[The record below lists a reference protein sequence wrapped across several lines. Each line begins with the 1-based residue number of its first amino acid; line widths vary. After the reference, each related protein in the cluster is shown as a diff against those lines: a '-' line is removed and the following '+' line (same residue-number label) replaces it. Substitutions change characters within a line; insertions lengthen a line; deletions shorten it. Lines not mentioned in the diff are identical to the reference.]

1 MKIFI
6 TGACGFIGSHLVEL
20 LVKRG
25 HHVKALSFY
34 NHQNSYGWLDQIN
47 NDIKKKIEII
57 SGDIRDYN
65 FLLKET
71 KNIDVIFNLAAL
83 ISIPYSYISPSS
95 YVQTNIIGSQ
105 NILEASRLNKIKK
118 TIIVSTSEVY
128 GSAKYVPIDE
138 NHPLNAQSPYAATK
152 IAADQLALSYFRSF
166 DLPVSILR
174 PFNTFGPRQSAKAI
188 IPSILIQ
195 LLRGAKEIKL
205 GNLTPKRDLTYIEDT
220 TNAFLSILDTKKNIM
235 GEVINIG
242 SGYEISIIKIIDILK
257 KDFGFKFDIITDK
270 KRIRPCKSEVMRL
283 LAKNTKAKNILN
295 WKPNYNSLNGFKISL
310 EKTINWFK
318 REENLNSYKYDKY
331 NI

>member
-1 MKIFI
+1 M
-6 TGACGFIGSHLVEL
+6 
-20 LVKRG
+20 
-25 HHVKALSFY
+25 
-34 NHQNSYGWLDQIN
+34 
-47 NDIKKKIEII
+47 
-57 SGDIRDYN
+57 
-65 FLLKET
+65 KET

-105 NILEASRLNKIKK
+105 NILEASRLNRIKK
-118 TIIVSTSEVY
+118 IIIVSTSEVY

-152 IAADQLALSYFRSF
+152 IAADQLALSYYRSF

-188 IPSILIQ
+188 IPSVLIQ
-195 LLRGAKEIKL
+195 LLKGAKEIKL
-205 GNLTPKRDLTYIEDT
+205 GNLSPKRDLTYIEDT
-220 TNAFLSILDTKKNIM
+220 TNAFLSILSCKKNII

-242 SGYEISIIKIIDILK
+242 SGYEISINEIINILK
-257 KDFGFKFDIITDK
+257 KDFGFKFDVITDK
-270 KRIRPCKSEVMRL
+270 KRIRPSKSEVMRL

-295 WKPNYNSLNGFKISL
+295 WKPSYNSLKGFKISL
-310 EKTINWFK
+310 EKTIKWFQK
-318 REENLNSYKYDKY
+318 EENLNSYKYDKY